1 MLDFFKKFFNKIYP
15 IAAGEPLNIDIT
27 GKNIIINK
35 NKITIPCN
43 IETLTSILGQ
53 ARAQRY
59 ETKPDDKQF
68 LEKMHKKPV
77 TDRVNYMWDDLGI
90 KCYTL
95 DGKSVNTFGIELN
108 KGVLE
113 YPNVPQKLFEGTIT
127 IMGQSWLSAIKSGID
142 EIVLQ
147 KLRVGN
153 FSLCAE
159 YVDIDHDM
167 NLRTEKDYTG
177 IEIGLP

>member
-1 MLDFFKKFFNKIYP
+1 MLEFLKKFFNKIYP
-15 IAAGEPLNIDIT
+15 ITAGEPLFIDIT
-27 GKNIIINK
+27 GKKIIINK
-35 NKITIPCN
+35 NKITVPCN

-53 ARAQRY
+53 PRAQHY

-68 LEKMHKKPV
+68 LEKMHKRSV

-95 DGKSVNTFGIELN
+95 DGKTVSTFGIELN

-113 YPNVPQKLFEGTIT
+113 YPNVPQKLFGGTLT
-127 IMGQSWLSAIKSGID
+127 IMGRSWLSTIKSGSD

-153 FSLCAE
+153 YSLCAE
-159 YVDIDHDM
+159 YVDIDQDM
-167 NLRTEKDYTG
+167 NLRTERDYTG
-177 IEIGLP
+177 IEVALP